1 MKIGLDIRTALT
13 QTLTPQQIQYLKL
26 LQMSVVEFEQYLDQE
41 IEQNPLI
48 ENPDNPDNTILEIA
62 KEISGDDEEFYNETT
77 YINDISDS
85 NSDLNAIDNF
95 SEDIYSNSDSDD
107 YNELRSQI
115 DDDGDPFE
123 FHDLVWQDESS
134 DTVDAYN
141 SNESDDEDFAPFQ
154 IKDNTS
160 FAEDLE
166 TQFNLQ
172 PLSEDERSIGKIIIG
187 NIDDDGYIR
196 MTLEEVRDF
205 VNSQIA
211 EYNFNIQQ
219 KEFLKKNEEQK
230 QSYNPASQFALSNKT
245 KQILEFA
252 DELKESDNISDLI
265 KNQNN
270 HNRTI
275 SYASELKIPVTLE
288 QVEKVH
294 GLIKLLDP
302 PGVGSRN
309 MQECLIAQIE
319 SLHEIHSTQVIALDI
334 LKNSFEPFTKKHFD
348 VLMNKHNLTTDG
360 LREVMDY
367 IKKLNP
373 KPGRGNSVSEMNTV
387 IPDFIVEVDKEDN
400 ELLISLND
408 NKMPVLKVSK
418 AYEILKKS
426 GKIKNF
432 NKETKEWLRQK
443 NEDAKFIIQAVQQR
457 KITMMKVMTAISQL
471 QKDFFIEGKAAIKP
485 LIYKNIADD
494 TNIDISTVCRIVNNK
509 YVLTQFGTFELKF
522 FFSESLP
529 SVDGEDI
536 STTVIKDSLKDLID
550 SEPKNAPHSDEL
562 LANLLKDMGFN
573 VARRTVAKYREQ
585 LKIPVARLR
594 KEL

>member
-1 MKIGLDIRTALT
+1 MKIGLDLRAALT

-26 LQMSVVEFEQYLDQE
+26 LQMSVVEFEQYLEQE

-48 ENPDNPDNTILEIA
+48 ENPDNPDNSILEIA
-62 KEISGDDEEFYNETT
+62 KEISGDNDEFYQEPV
-77 YINDISDS
+77 YLHDSMDS
-85 NSDLNAIDNF
+85 NADLSNNNNEFTDDNIS
-95 SEDIYSNSDSDD
+95 SEYSDD
-107 YNELRSQI
+107 YSEYRSQI

-123 FHDLVWQDESS
+123 FHDLVWQDDSS

-141 SNESDDEDFAPFQ
+141 HNNDDDEDFAPFQ

-160 FAEDLE
+160 FAEDLD
-166 TQFNLQ
+166 TQFSLL
-172 PLSEDERSIGKIIIG
+172 PLTEEELIIGKIIIG
-187 NIDDDGYIR
+187 NIDDDGYLR
-196 MTLEEVRDF
+196 MTLEEVMDY

-211 EYNFNIQQ
+211 EHNFQIQQ
-219 KEFLKKNEEQK
+219 RDFIKRNEEPK
-230 QSYNPASQFALSNKT
+230 QSINPASRFALSDDSKKLLEYAEKLKSTDDITTLAKNKSNFVPE
-245 KQILEFA
+245 KNP
-252 DELKESDNISDLI
+252 ELR
-265 KNQNN
+265 NQ
-270 HNRTI
+270 
-275 SYASELKIPVTLE
+275 VTFE

-294 GLIKLLDP
+294 GMVKLLDP

-309 MQECLIAQIE
+309 IQECLIAQLETHHHPNKVQIM
-319 SLHEIHSTQVIALDI
+319 ALDI

-348 VLMNKHNLTTDG
+348 VLMNKHNLDKED
-360 LREVMDY
+360 LRDVLDL

-387 IPDFIVEVDKEDN
+387 IPDFVVELDKESSD
-400 ELLISLND
+400 LMISLND
-408 NKMPVLKVSK
+408 NKMPSLKVSK

-443 NEDAKFIIQAVQQR
+443 NEDAKFIIQAIQQR
-457 KITMMKVMTAISQL
+457 KITMMKVMTAIAEL
-471 QKDFFIEGKAAIKP
+471 QKDFFTEGKSALKP
-485 LIYKNIADD
+485 LIYKDVADD
-494 TNIDISTVCRIVNNK
+494 THIDISTVCRIVNNK
-509 YVLTQFGTFELKF
+509 YVLTQFGTYELKF

-529 SVDGEDI
+529 SIDGEDI

-550 SEPKNAPHSDEL
+550 SEPKNNPHSDEH
-562 LANLLKDMGFN
+562 LAKLLKDMGFN

-585 LKIPVARLR
+585 LRIPVARLR

>member
-1 MKIGLDIRTALT
+1 MKIGLDLRAALT

-26 LQMSVVEFEQYLDQE
+26 LQMSVVEFEQYLEQE

-48 ENPDNPDNTILEIA
+48 ENPDNPDNSILEIA
-62 KEISGDDEEFYNETT
+62 KEISGDNDEFYQEPV
-77 YINDISDS
+77 YLHDSMDS
-85 NSDLNAIDNF
+85 NADLSNNNNEFTDDNIS
-95 SEDIYSNSDSDD
+95 SEYSDD
-107 YNELRSQI
+107 YSEYRSQI

-123 FHDLVWQDESS
+123 FHDLVWQDDSS

-141 SNESDDEDFAPFQ
+141 HNNDDDEDFAPFQ

-160 FAEDLE
+160 FAEDLD
-166 TQFNLQ
+166 TQFSLL
-172 PLSEDERSIGKIIIG
+172 PLTEEELIIGKIIIG
-187 NIDDDGYIR
+187 NIDDDGYLR
-196 MTLEEVRDF
+196 MTLEEVMDY

-211 EYNFNIQQ
+211 EHNFQIQQ
-219 KEFLKKNEEQK
+219 RDFIKRNEEPK
-230 QSYNPASQFALSNKT
+230 QSINPASRFALSDDSKKLLEYAEKLKSTDDITTLAKNKSNFVPE
-245 KQILEFA
+245 KNP
-252 DELKESDNISDLI
+252 ELR
-265 KNQNN
+265 NQ
-270 HNRTI
+270 
-275 SYASELKIPVTLE
+275 VTFE

-294 GLIKLLDP
+294 GMVKLLDP

-309 MQECLIAQIE
+309 MQECLIAQLETHHHPNKVQIM
-319 SLHEIHSTQVIALDI
+319 ALDI

-348 VLMNKHNLTTDG
+348 VLMNKHNLDKED
-360 LREVMDY
+360 LRDVLDL

-387 IPDFIVEVDKEDN
+387 IPDFVVELDKESSD
-400 ELLISLND
+400 LMISLND
-408 NKMPVLKVSK
+408 NKMPSLKVSK

-443 NEDAKFIIQAVQQR
+443 NEDAKFIIQAIQQR
-457 KITMMKVMTAISQL
+457 KITMMKVMTAIAEL
-471 QKDFFIEGKAAIKP
+471 QKDFFTEGKSALKP
-485 LIYKNIADD
+485 LIYKDVADD
-494 TNIDISTVCRIVNNK
+494 THIDISTVCRIVNNK
-509 YVLTQFGTFELKF
+509 YVLTQFGTYELKF

-529 SVDGEDI
+529 SIDGEDI

-550 SEPKNAPHSDEL
+550 SEPKNNPHSDEH
-562 LANLLKDMGFN
+562 LAKLLKDMGFN

-585 LKIPVARLR
+585 LRIPVARLR

>member
-1 MKIGLDIRTALT
+1 VKIGLDLKTALT

-26 LQMSVVEFEQYLDQE
+26 LQMSVVEFEQYLEQE

-48 ENPDNPDNTILEIA
+48 ENPDNPDNSILEIA
-62 KEISGDDEEFYNETT
+62 KEISGDDDDFYQEPSYIHDSVDSNADLSPQ
-77 YINDISDS
+77 INDFSVEANS
-85 NSDLNAIDNF
+85 NDYA
-95 SEDIYSNSDSDD
+95 DD
-107 YNELRSQI
+107 YTEYRSQI
-115 DDDGDPFE
+115 DDESDPFE
-123 FHDLVWQDESS
+123 FHDLVWQDDSS
-134 DTVDAYN
+134 DTIDAYN
-141 SNESDDEDFAPFQ
+141 NNNNDDEDFAPFQ

-160 FAEDLE
+160 FSEDLD
-166 TQFNLQ
+166 TQFSLL
-172 PLSEDERSIGKIIIG
+172 PLNEEERIIGKIIIG
-187 NIDDDGYIR
+187 NIDDDGYLR
-196 MTLEEVRDF
+196 MTLEEVKDY

-211 EYNFNIQQ
+211 EHNFQIQQ
-219 KEFLKKNEEQK
+219 QEFIKRNEEPK
-230 QSYNPASQFALSNKT
+230 RNINPASKFALSEET
-245 KQILEFA
+245 KQHLEYAEKLKSTDDLSILSKIRENRIP
-252 DELKESDNISDLI
+252 EKNPDLRA
-265 KNQNN
+265 
-270 HNRTI
+270 H
-275 SYASELKIPVTLE
+275 VTLE

-319 SLHEIHSTQVIALDI
+319 TLQEMNEVQEIAIDI

-348 VLMNKHNLTTDG
+348 VLMNKHNLDKDD
-360 LREVMDY
+360 LRDVLDV

-387 IPDFIVEVDKEDN
+387 IPDFTVDLDKDSN
-400 ELLISLND
+400 ELMISLND
-408 NKMPVLKVSK
+408 NKMPSLKVSK
-418 AYEILKKS
+418 AYDILKKS

-443 NEDAKFIIQAVQQR
+443 NEDAKFVIQAIQQR
-457 KITMMKVMTAISQL
+457 KITMMKVMTAIAQL
-471 QKDFFIEGKAAIKP
+471 QKDFFIEGKSALKP
-485 LIYKNIADD
+485 LIYKDVADD
-494 TNIDISTVCRIVNNK
+494 TYIDISTVCRIVNNK
-509 YVLTQFGTFELKF
+509 YVLTQFGTYELKF

-529 SVDGEDI
+529 SIDGEDI

-550 SEPKNAPHSDEL
+550 SEPKNNPHSDEH
-562 LANLLKDMGFN
+562 LAKLLKDMGFN